1 MLKHH
6 GAQGGRQWKGTSARQ
21 HRQGSRLEI
30 EQPGTWGRVT
40 GEEDEG
46 GVLCQAPLE
55 GEKRETWLG
64 AELTTG
70 KLHGEQHRARE
81 RAPAGPSEQRD
92 SELRARRV
100 RRENHRAESK
110 PEHDTHQRVEGDERS
125 REVEWGAPAMA
136 SWASYRREQS
146 YDEEDEQ
153 SEGVARA
160 AQERKSRGRAGEDAG
175 SWATTTG

>member
-1 MLKHH
+1 MVEQRAIPSSWKLRRRAEREEQMAVLKHH
-6 GAQGGRQWKGTSARQ
+6 GAQGGRQWKGTSAGQ

-81 RAPAGPSEQRD
+81 RAPAGPREQRQRRK
-92 SELRARRV
+92 RARQGGE
-100 RRENHRAESK
+100 RREEIRTE
-110 PEHDTHQRVEGDERS
+110 
-125 REVEWGAPAMA
+125 
-136 SWASYRREQS
+136 
-146 YDEEDEQ
+146 
-153 SEGVARA
+153 RA
-160 AQERKSRGRAGEDAG
+160 ARGGGETRALG
-175 SWATTTG
+175 